1 MPTVKK
7 PLWGGECWAQGSFLS
22 TVGRHGSEEVI
33 RQYVKNQGTEK
44 DYKRLHNED
53 IQLEMF

>member
-1 MPTVKK
+1 MS
-7 PLWGGECWAQGSFLS
+7 GNCCNFIS

-44 DYKRLHNED
+44 AYKRLHSQGV
-53 IQLEMF
+53 QLELF